1 MVPSLYRKG
10 EDDSSFFYSEE
21 KIPLRSKRSVR
32 RSWMMRMRGQGK
44 LYDNQYVGDYLAKHG
59 YVVFSADAPMWG
71 ERGRK
76 EGVDRNK
83 YDLIAGNMM
92 MLGRDLS
99 AFMTYDDISS
109 TEFLASLPMVDAK
122 RIGCVGCSM
131 PIARGCSL
139 PYRIESRRVLLSV
152 G

>member
-1 MVPSLYRKG
+1 MDDADAWVNQLYEG
-10 EDDSSFFYSEE
+10 
-21 KIPLRSKRSVR
+21 
-32 RSWMMRMRGQGK
+32 
-44 LYDNQYVGDYLAKHG
+44 QYVGDYLAKHG
-59 YVVFSADAPMWG
+59 YVVLSIDAPMWG

-83 YDLIAGNMM
+83 YDLIADNMM

-99 AFMTYDDISS
+99 AFMTDDDIAS

-122 RIGCVGCSM
+122 RIGCVGGRWE
-131 PIARGCSL
+131 PIVRGCSL
-139 PYRIESRRVLLSV
+139 LYRIESRRVLPSA

>member
-1 MVPSLYRKG
+1 MGIFLKEEAANQEILDDADAWVNQLYEG
-10 EDDSSFFYSEE
+10 
-21 KIPLRSKRSVR
+21 
-32 RSWMMRMRGQGK
+32 
-44 LYDNQYVGDYLAKHG
+44 QYVGDYLAKHG
-59 YVVFSADAPMWG
+59 YVVLSIDAPMWG
-71 ERGRK
+71 RTRPEGG
-76 EGVDRNK
+76 GVDRNK

-131 PIARGCSL
+131 GSL
-139 PYRIESRRVLLSV
+139 SFVDALGFI